1 MIYTVTFNPSIDYV
15 MFTNQFE
22 VGELNRAHETNK
34 FAGGKGINVSRV
46 LKTLNV
52 NNTATGF
59 VGGFPGEFIK
69 DALTKS
75 DILTDFV
82 EVQDDTRINVKLKSG
97 LETEINGPGPNIE
110 PEHYEQFLT
119 KMRRTNSEDTV
130 IIAGS
135 VPSTLKKPVYQEVAE
150 VLKETG
156 ANLIVDAEKDLMKS
170 ILAYK
175 PKFVKP
181 NKTELEEI
189 FDKQIDTDQEV
200 IECAQSLLKEGA
212 QAVIV
217 SLGGEGAIYVDN
229 TTKLKAIVPNGQV
242 VNTVGSGDSTVA
254 GMVAGLETGKDIES
268 AFKLAVS
275 CGTATAFNADL
286 AEYQDIEKI
295 TSEVVIKHI

>member
-46 LKTLNV
+46 LQTLDIKS
-52 NNTATGF
+52 TATGF
-59 VGGFPGEFIK
+59 IGGFPGDFIK
-69 DALTKS
+69 DALNQAN
-75 DILTDFV
+75 ILTDFV
-82 EVQDDTRINVKLKSG
+82 EVKDDTRINVKLKSG

-110 PEHYEQFLT
+110 PHNYEEFLT
-119 KMRRTNSEDTV
+119 KMKNTQSEDTV
-130 IIAGS
+130 IIAGN
-135 VPSTLKKPVYQEVAE
+135 VPSSLQNPVYQEVAE
-150 VLKETG
+150 ILKQTG

-170 ILAYK
+170 VLAYN

-181 NKTELEEI
+181 NKHELEEI
-189 FDKQIDTDQEV
+189 FDKQIETDQEV
-200 IECAQSLLKEGA
+200 IECAEQLLNEGA

-217 SLGGEGAIYVDN
+217 SLGGEGAIYVDQQ
-229 TTKLKAIVPNGQV
+229 TRLKAIVPSGQV

-254 GMVAGLETGKDIES
+254 GMVAGLEAGKDIES

-286 AEYQDIEKI
+286 ANKEDIEKI
-295 TSEVVIKHI
+295 ISKVIIKHV